1 LDKEE
6 IRDIDEF
13 KATYPDQWIALA
25 IPEGGDQ
32 YEPKRG
38 YLISHSPHREAVWAI
53 VNAMP
58 SDKGVYVF
66 FNGPVMP
73 RGFSVA
79 FYIEKINL
87 KLPQWAIEAAV
98 IDLPPAL
105 GVEGLLGMSFLGR
118 CRLFVDVPKQ
128 VVELSLSQPSP

>member
-1 LDKEE
+1 MPQKALPGVLERLDPFGLDQLIELALKLKESKEE

-13 KATYPDQWIALA
+13 KATYPGQWIALA
-25 IPEGGDQ
+25 IPEGEDQ

-66 FNGPVMP
+66 FNGPVMAK
-73 RGFSVA
+73 GFSVT
-79 FYIEKINL
+79 FYDREDK
-87 KLPQWAIEAAV
+87 PEVASV
-98 IDLPPAL
+98 
-105 GVEGLLGMSFLGR
+105 GS
-118 CRLFVDVPKQ
+118 
-128 VVELSLSQPSP
+128 

>member
-1 LDKEE
+1 MPQKAMPGVLERLDPFGLDQLIELALKLKETKQE

-13 KATYPDQWIALA
+13 KATYPGQWIALA
-25 IPEGGDQ
+25 IPEGEDQ

-58 SDKGVYVF
+58 SDEGVYVF

-73 RGFSVA
+73 KGFSVT
-79 FYIEKINL
+79 FYDREDN
-87 KLPQWAIEAAV
+87 PEVASV
-98 IDLPPAL
+98 GP
-105 GVEGLLGMSFLGR
+105 
-118 CRLFVDVPKQ
+118 
-128 VVELSLSQPSP
+128 

>member
-1 LDKEE
+1 MPQKALPGVLERLDPFGLDQLIELALKLKESKEE

-13 KATYPDQWIALA
+13 KATYPGQWIALA
-25 IPEGGDQ
+25 IPEGEDR

-66 FNGPVMP
+66 FNGPVMAK
-73 RGFSVA
+73 GFSVT
-79 FYIEKINL
+79 FYDREDK
-87 KLPQWAIEAAV
+87 PEVASV
-98 IDLPPAL
+98 
-105 GVEGLLGMSFLGR
+105 GS
-118 CRLFVDVPKQ
+118 
-128 VVELSLSQPSP
+128 

>member
-1 LDKEE
+1 MPQKALPGVLERLDPFGLDQLIELALKLKESKEE

-13 KATYPDQWIALA
+13 KATYPGQWIALA
-25 IPEGGDQ
+25 IPEGEDQ

-66 FNGPVMP
+66 FNGPVMAK
-73 RGFSVA
+73 GFSVT
-79 FYIEKINL
+79 FYDREDK
-87 KLPQWAIEAAV
+87 PEVASM
-98 IDLPPAL
+98 
-105 GVEGLLGMSFLGR
+105 GY
-118 CRLFVDVPKQ
+118 
-128 VVELSLSQPSP
+128 